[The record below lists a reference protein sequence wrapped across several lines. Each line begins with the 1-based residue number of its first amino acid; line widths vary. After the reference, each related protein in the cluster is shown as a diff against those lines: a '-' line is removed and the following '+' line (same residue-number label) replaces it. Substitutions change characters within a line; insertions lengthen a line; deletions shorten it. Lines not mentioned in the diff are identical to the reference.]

1 MVATL
6 LAVLHRDRTGTGQSV
21 TGSLLGGAV
30 LTNSETFLDRA
41 AWRPGAPGE
50 SRADRPLP
58 GLPPLPDGRRLDR
71 PVRPATTHELAASLR
86 GRSGWTIRSRS
97 RRRWAVD
104 AATTPSPPWHAAGVP
119 CEPVRLDQGRPSSTI
134 RSTGPSGSS
143 PPTTMPTG
151 VSSSRS
157 GPFGTSATSSLRW
170 TGPRRRS
177 GQHTVEVLRE
187 VGLEPDA
194 IDRIRA
200 EGAALQYDPSRR
212 AGAEEGAGQPDRFE
226 LARRQHAR
234 RGAGSS
240 EEPVSSST
248 EGPR

>member
-1 MVATL
+1 MDDPL
-6 LAVLHRDRTGTGQSV
+6 
-21 TGSLLGGAV
+21 SLEEALGGRRCDDA
-30 LTNSETFLDRA
+30 LSALD
-41 AWRPGAPGE
+41 
-50 SRADRPLP
+50 
-58 GLPPLPDGRRLDR
+58 
-71 PVRPATTHELAASLR
+71 
-86 GRSGWTIRSRS
+86 
-97 RRRWAVD
+97 
-104 AATTPSPPWHAAGVP
+104 AAGVP
-119 CEPVRLDQGRPSSTI
+119 CEPVRLDQGETFLDDPLN
-134 RSTGPSGSS
+134 RSLGLVASYDNADWGELEQVGAFWDLGNLELALDRA
-143 PPTTMPTG
+143 PPALG
-151 VSSSRS
+151 E
-157 GPFGTSATSSLRW
+157 
-170 TGPRRRS
+170 
-177 GQHTVEVLRE
+177 HTVEVLRE